1 MWTSNRTDLFPIKV
15 KKCERVCVCLLVVVC
30 PWLRHFRFLLLLFL
44 MYLQWQTEHCSLQH
58 ELGKYLQN
66 NLIKQSGENRKL
78 KFIWN
83 LIPHVLTKLSPGNGA
98 ESWELNIV
106 VQMGKKRS
114 DPGSKYKDPG
124 GLLGQPGYTG
134 LRYCGPKS
142 GWSVFTCATF
152 YGGTILT
159 NPSQK

>member
-1 MWTSNRTDLFPIKV
+1 
-15 KKCERVCVCLLVVVC
+15 
-30 PWLRHFRFLLLLFL
+30 

-106 VQMGKKRS
+106 VQLGKKEVIL
-114 DPGSKYKDPG
+114 DLNTKTPG
-124 GLLGQPGYTG
+124 
-134 LRYCGPKS
+134 
-142 GWSVFTCATF
+142 VF
-152 YGGTILT
+152 
-159 NPSQK
+159 